1 MSARLAASLHHFRPS
16 YSSSYYAHLNC
27 SNKNVTVPLVLTS
40 AYRSLPKDYVNL
52 SLFLIEKKINHYT
65 RPSAAHSLQHTF
77 SNNKLARKLV
87 PTCCKN
93 LFAIF
98 SDVTS
103 STSDGEILNGGDSG
117 FQDLSEDGSSSSTS
131 ALDLLQSPLLVG
143 SSVIEQLTPSPEHVL
158 ADCEDDLNTP
168 PPPPLN
174 DCPPAS
180 MVSTCSSSSTRE
192 EHLPGNSSEDVV
204 TPVLE
209 LPSIDRE
216 QVLDSN
222 DIDDAASDVSD
233 ISCASC
239 LSDMSGENWKPISGP
254 ISWVQQQIS
263 FGTSPRDILNELL
276 PNASISPNVDNL
288 ALWRLIVS
296 MLSEPPKRKKLT
308 NVNSLDDVVGL
319 IRRSKRIIVLTGAG
333 VSVSCGIPDFRSR
346 DGIYA
351 RLSKDFPD
359 LPDPQAMFDI
369 HYFKR
374 DPRPFFKFAKE
385 IYPGQF
391 EPSPSHK
398 FIKLLE
404 SHGRLLRNYTQ
415 NIDTLEHTA
424 GIKNVIT
431 CHGSFATAS
440 CTRCK
445 HGVDATVIRE
455 DIFAQRIPF
464 CTRCA
469 QIGHPAEMQ
478 AVMKPDIVFFGEG
491 LSDEFHQAMAAD
503 KSNCDLLIVM
513 GSSLKVRPV
522 ALIPSSIDADV
533 PQILINREPLNHL
546 NFDVELLGD
555 CDRIVQEI
563 CNRYVQ
569 KH

>member
-1 MSARLAASLHHFRPS
+1 MHLVFGLRRFSSFTGTQYLTNFHF
-16 YSSSYYAHLNC
+16 
-27 SNKNVTVPLVLTS
+27 
-40 AYRSLPKDYVNL
+40 
-52 SLFLIEKKINHYT
+52 
-65 RPSAAHSLQHTF
+65 TF
-77 SNNKLARKLV
+77 TEVS
-87 PTCCKN
+87 
-93 LFAIF
+93 
-98 SDVTS
+98 S
-103 STSDGEILNGGDSG
+103 STSDGEILNGDSG
-117 FQDLSEDGSSSSTS
+117 FQDFAESIPEACIDSGSSLSNC
-131 ALDLLQSPLLVG
+131 APG
-143 SSVIEQLTPSPEHVL
+143 SSVEQLTPSPDPINGDDDEIPSEASQLQPSLGALFLQPGEL
-158 ADCEDDLNTP
+158 A
-168 PPPPLN
+168 
-174 DCPPAS
+174 AS
-180 MVSTCSSSSTRE
+180 SSTSETLPSSSSFGPDINPSARNIRASGRRQETF
-192 EHLPGNSSEDVV
+192 ED
-204 TPVLE
+204 
-209 LPSIDRE
+209 
-216 QVLDSN
+216 
-222 DIDDAASDVSD
+222 DDAASDVSEL
-233 ISCASC
+233 SCFSN
-239 LSDMSGENWKPISGP
+239 LSGENWKPISGP

-263 FGTSPRDILNELL
+263 FGTCPRDILTELL

-288 ALWRLIVS
+288 SLWRLIVS
-296 MLSEPPKRKKLT
+296 MLSEPPKRKKLQ

-404 SHGRLLRNYTQ
+404 SHGKLLRNYTQ
-415 NIDTLEHTA
+415 NIDTLEQTE
-424 GIKNVIT
+424 GIEKVIT

-445 HGVDATVIRE
+445 RQVGSSAIRE
-455 DIFAQRIPF
+455 DIFAQRIPYCER
-464 CTRCA
+464 CTLA
-469 QIGHPAEMQ
+469 GSAEDM

-522 ALIPSSIDADV
+522 ALIPSSIGPEV

-555 CDRIVQEI
+555 CDRIVEEI
-563 CNRYVQ
+563 CNR
-569 KH
+569 